1 MVSQEHSF
9 FWYKI
14 MQNFIPIGTILM
26 KKILLN
32 HQRDKLRRNLPHVC
46 CTTSFSVNDFKF
58 TLQNTGP
65 ERGGLPY
72 VRKGDAH

>member
-9 FWYKI
+9 FLV
-14 MQNFIPIGTILM
+14 QNNAKFHSNTILM

-32 HQRDKLRRNLPHVC
+32 HQRDKIRRNLSHVC